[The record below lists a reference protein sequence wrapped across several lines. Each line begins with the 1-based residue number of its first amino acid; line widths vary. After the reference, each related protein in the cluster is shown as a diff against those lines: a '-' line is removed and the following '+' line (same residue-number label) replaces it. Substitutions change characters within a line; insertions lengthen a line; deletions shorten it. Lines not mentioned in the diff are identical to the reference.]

1 MSGGGVLGVGLGLGS
16 GEVLVLAPEEAPAV
30 RDPVGLGG
38 SVPAGENE
46 DGPADGVEPEH
57 PESATEARMTTAPQP
72 ATVSLARGN
81 AR

>member
-1 MSGGGVLGVGLGLGS
+1 MLGVGLGLGL
-16 GEVLVLAPEEAPAV
+16 GEVPELAPEEAPAV
-30 RDPVGLGG
+30 CDPVGLGG

-46 DGPADGVEPEH
+46 DGPAEGVEPEQ
-57 PESATEARMTTAPQP
+57 PESATEVRMTAAPQP